1 MVNFKDFEHDRDEK
15 DRKYWD
21 YGESQALV
29 NMNEWIGNNNIEV
42 VAVETMV
49 TVRGNMAST
58 VSMFNAFRLWYK
70 EPLNDAM
77 NTLKGG
83 R

>member
-15 DRKYWD
+15 NRKYWD
-21 YGESQALV
+21 DGESQALV
-29 NMNEWIGNNNIEV
+29 NMNEWIGSNNIEV
-42 VAVETMV
+42 IAVETMV

-70 EPLNDAM
+70 EI
-77 NTLKGG
+77 
-83 R
+83 

>member
-15 DRKYWD
+15 NRKYWD
-21 YGESQALV
+21 DGESQALV
-29 NMNEWIGNNNIEV
+29 NMNEWIGSNNIEV
-42 VAVETMV
+42 IAVETMV

-70 EPLNDAM
+70 E
-77 NTLKGG
+77 K
-83 R
+83 

>member
-21 YGESQALV
+21 DGESQALV
-29 NMNEWIGNNNIEV
+29 NMNEWIGSNNIEV

-70 EPLNDAM
+70 E
-77 NTLKGG
+77 K
-83 R
+83 

>member
-21 YGESQALV
+21 DGESQALV
-29 NMNEWIGNNNIEV
+29 NMNEWIGSNNIEV

-49 TVRGNMAST
+49 TVRGSVAST
-58 VSMFNAFRLWYK
+58 FSMFNAFRLWYK
-70 EPLNDAM
+70 E
-77 NTLKGG
+77 K
-83 R
+83 

>member
-21 YGESQALV
+21 DGESQALV
-29 NMNEWIGNNNIEV
+29 NMNEWIGSNNIEV

-49 TVRGNMAST
+49 TVRG
-58 VSMFNAFRLWYK
+58 VWPVRLACLMHLDFGIK
-70 EPLNDAM
+70 KN
-77 NTLKGG
+77 K
-83 R
+83 

>member
-21 YGESQALV
+21 DGESQALV
-29 NMNEWIGNNNIEV
+29 NMNEWIGSNNIEV
-42 VAVETMV
+42 IAVETMV

-70 EPLNDAM
+70 E
-77 NTLKGG
+77 K
-83 R
+83 